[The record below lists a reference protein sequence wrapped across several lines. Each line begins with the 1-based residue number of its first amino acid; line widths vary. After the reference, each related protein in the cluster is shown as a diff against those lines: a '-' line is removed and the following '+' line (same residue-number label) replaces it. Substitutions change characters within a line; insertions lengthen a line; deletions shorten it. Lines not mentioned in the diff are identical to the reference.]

1 MSKIL
6 WYLVI
11 SERGRRTHQTNST
24 VLFTFT
30 IPWSCSWRR
39 LKYILLFTW
48 TFFCNQFT
56 SSNLQATKVGFELQ
70 HVFRVPEQGNASVD
84 VETGYN
90 YLASDLSG
98 IKIFLHE
105 KKKKVQQSKAN
116 AIPIIEY
123 CRRDGNLHLFLA
135 YICFPP
141 HDKELLLPSGT
152 LFQMHPHTSNPR
164 AHNHSVNNLIINCTS
179 SDVACNAG
187 FSLRF

>member
-30 IPWSCSWRR
+30 IPWSCSQHR

-48 TFFCNQFT
+48 TFFCYQFT
-56 SSNLQATKVGFELQ
+56 SSNLHATKVGFELQ

-98 IKIFLHE
+98 VKIFLQE
-105 KKKKVQQSKAN
+105 KRRQYSKVKQMQFPLLN
-116 AIPIIEY
+116 IVEGMIT
-123 CRRDGNLHLFLA
+123 
-135 YICFPP
+135 YICFL
-141 HDKELLLPSGT
+141 HISVSLLMIKSFCCLQELCFKCILIHLI
-152 LFQMHPHTSNPR
+152 QEHT
-164 AHNHSVNNLIINCTS
+164 IILSIT
-179 SDVACNAG
+179 
-187 FSLRF
+187 